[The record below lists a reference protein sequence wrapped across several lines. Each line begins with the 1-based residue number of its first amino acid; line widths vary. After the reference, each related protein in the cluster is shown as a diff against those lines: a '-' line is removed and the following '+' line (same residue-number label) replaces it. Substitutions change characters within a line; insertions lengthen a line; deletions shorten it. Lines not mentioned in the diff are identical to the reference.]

1 MDEYIYEQSLTSRK
15 KSCFRWIMIIFAIIA
30 VVYNSGYAL
39 LTIEDNISLLL
50 LVPMSVLV
58 LSISIFK
65 KKLLKQKMNRY
76 LVVYYGLIISCF
88 FTILYNQ
95 DVFKYTSYMRFIF
108 VITLAFSITQVISF
122 YKFIDIYIYIMKIIV
137 IISLI
142 VYVLVNVFH
151 FTMPFPIVMNI
162 NGTAYY
168 NGVITFMMTHATER
182 NIGVFWEPGIYCS
195 FLIIAMV
202 IEICFKKK
210 MSKFNV
216 VLFLVA
222 VLTALSTAGYLL
234 LPFIGVLLFNR
245 NRKRN
250 SYITIIINVIFLI
263 IFTFIA
269 FQIDNIVF
277 ALYNSFPYVF
287 GKVINMSGSFLTR
300 VSGPAI
306 DWNIF
311 IKSPL
316 FGVGFVNYQ
325 TIWRELASG
334 VGVIAQTSTIT
345 YFIATLG
352 IGGGL
357 YLYLVVNGIFK
368 LPNLN
373 VIAKLSILMIFIFIV
388 TKEPHQHNVTIFI
401 FLFYFLKL
409 GCRQYNDNS
418 LMKDEGKSR
427 K

>member
-1 MDEYIYEQSLTSRK
+1 MEEYIDERLPITRK
-15 KSCFRWIMIIFAIIA
+15 KSYFGWVITISTIIA

-39 LTIEDNISLLL
+39 LTIEDNISLFL
-50 LVPMSVLV
+50 LVPMAVLV
-58 LSISIFK
+58 FSISIFK
-65 KKLLKQKMNRY
+65 NNLLKQKINRY

-122 YKFIDIYIYIMKIIV
+122 YKFIDIYIYIMRLIV
-137 IISLI
+137 MISLI
-142 VYVLVNVFH
+142 VYVFVNIFH
-151 FTMPFPIVMNI
+151 FTIPFPIVMNI

-168 NGVITFMMTHATER
+168 NGIITFIMTHATER

-216 VLFLVA
+216 ILFLIA

-234 LPFIGVLLFNR
+234 LPFIAVLLFNR

-269 FQIDNIVF
+269 VQIDNIVL

-287 GKVINMSGSFLTR
+287 GKVLNMSGSFLTR

-306 DWNIF
+306 DWTIF
-311 IKSPL
+311 VKSPL
-316 FGVGFVNYQ
+316 FGVGFVDYQ
-325 TIWRELASG
+325 VIWRELASG
-334 VGVIAQTSTIT
+334 AGVIAQTSTIT
-345 YFIATLG
+345 YFVATLG
-352 IGGGL
+352 LGGVL
-357 YLYLVVNGIFK
+357 YLYSVVNGILK
-368 LPNLN
+368 LPSLNL
-373 VIAKLSILMIFIFIV
+373 IARLSILMIFIFIV

-409 GCRQYNDNS
+409 GCRQYSDNS
-418 LMKDEGKSR
+418 LMKNEVLSK